1 MSRHVPLLLL
11 LLVLPLWL
19 AASYG
24 VRFALME
31 DGQWV
36 GICVEQAARWECQ
49 ARAGLG
55 YLIHFRVIAWTALVL
70 AVLGFIEREALEMA
84 VVALA
89 QTRVVRWGQCVSAR
103 DCGGSLPRAREIA
116 AVQGG
121 KMQACACE
129 AARGGLCLAQPG
141 FVEGDVDMPLQPALG
156 VPGGFAV
163 ANQANPA

>member
-1 MSRHVPLLLL
+1 MSRHFPLLLL

-36 GICVEQAARWECQ
+36 GTCVEQAARWECQ

-70 AVLGFIEREALEMA
+70 AVLGFIAPGKVGRVLAGLALFVGIPALVLYSASLA
-84 VVALA
+84 VFALVLA
-89 QTRVVRWGQCVSAR
+89 GLRLVRA
-103 DCGGSLPRAREIA
+103 PRAA
-116 AVQGG
+116 
-121 KMQACACE
+121 
-129 AARGGLCLAQPG
+129 
-141 FVEGDVDMPLQPALG
+141 
-156 VPGGFAV
+156 
-163 ANQANPA
+163 

>member
-70 AVLGFIEREALEMA
+70 AVLGFIAPGKAGRGLA
-84 VVALA
+84 ALA
-89 QTRVVRWGQCVSAR
+89 LFCAIPALVLYSASLAVFALVLAGLRLVRA
-103 DCGGSLPRAREIA
+103 PRAA
-116 AVQGG
+116 
-121 KMQACACE
+121 
-129 AARGGLCLAQPG
+129 
-141 FVEGDVDMPLQPALG
+141 
-156 VPGGFAV
+156 
-163 ANQANPA
+163 

>member
-55 YLIHFRVIAWTALVL
+55 YLIHFRVLAWTALVL
-70 AVLGFIEREALEMA
+70 AVLGFIAPGKAGRVLATLARFCGIPALVLYSASLA
-84 VVALA
+84 VFALVLA
-89 QTRVVRWGQCVSAR
+89 GLRLVRA
-103 DCGGSLPRAREIA
+103 PRAA
-116 AVQGG
+116 
-121 KMQACACE
+121 
-129 AARGGLCLAQPG
+129 
-141 FVEGDVDMPLQPALG
+141 
-156 VPGGFAV
+156 
-163 ANQANPA
+163 